1 MATFGEF
8 TVARLGMIASQMA
21 LNVTG
26 QNISNINT
34 PGYTRQRL
42 DQYSFITSGSGLYHS
57 ANSASVGSGV
67 MLSGISQ
74 LRDPFLDIRFRKEM
88 SSVGSA
94 SAILDGLDQLESV
107 INDVNKS
114 GITTQIQDLLGKL
127 NDLNDHVGEKE
138 FDSLVRSSAEA
149 LCQLLNTSAKDLETV
164 FENVYNQYTQNVQE
178 ADNILKK
185 IQELNE
191 EIRRS
196 DINGD
201 SALEAN
207 ALKKLKSAVD
217 F

>member
-201 SALEAN
+201 
-207 ALKKLKSAVD
+207 
-217 F
+217 

>member
-196 DINGD
+196 GR
-201 SALEAN
+201 
-207 ALKKLKSAVD
+207 K
-217 F
+217 

>member
-74 LRDPFLDIRFRKEM
+74 LRDRFGPCDTRWA
-88 SSVGSA
+88 GS
-94 SAILDGLDQLESV
+94 
-107 INDVNKS
+107 
-114 GITTQIQDLLGKL
+114 T
-127 NDLNDHVGEKE
+127 GE
-138 FDSLVRSSAEA
+138 RY
-149 LCQLLNTSAKDLETV
+149 Q
-164 FENVYNQYTQNVQE
+164 
-178 ADNILKK
+178 
-185 IQELNE
+185 
-191 EIRRS
+191 
-196 DINGD
+196 
-201 SALEAN
+201 
-207 ALKKLKSAVD
+207 
-217 F
+217 